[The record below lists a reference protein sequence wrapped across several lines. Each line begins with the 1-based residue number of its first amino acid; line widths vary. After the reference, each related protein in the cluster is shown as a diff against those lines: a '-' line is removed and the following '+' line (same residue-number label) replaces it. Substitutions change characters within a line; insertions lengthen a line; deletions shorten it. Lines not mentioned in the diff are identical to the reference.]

1 MAGAAVRCQRGR
13 PERAGQ
19 GCAMLVAE
27 NVAGGV
33 IALRA
38 WSAIRSAKI
47 RKRKPWPRGLCSAST
62 LRNLFEYL

>member
-19 GCAMLVAE
+19 GCAMLVTD

-38 WSAIRSAKI
+38 
-47 RKRKPWPRGLCSAST
+47 
-62 LRNLFEYL
+62 